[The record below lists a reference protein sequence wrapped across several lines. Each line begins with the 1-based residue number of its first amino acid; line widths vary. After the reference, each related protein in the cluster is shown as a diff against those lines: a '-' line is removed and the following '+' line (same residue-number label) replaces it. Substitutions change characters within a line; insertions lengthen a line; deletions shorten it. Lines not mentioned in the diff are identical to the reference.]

1 MANTANLTDL
11 PNIGPH
17 AAQQLTEV
25 GIAAPEDLLAIGAER
40 AWLKLQTIDPGV
52 CLHMLY
58 GLEGAVQGIP
68 KKLLD
73 PARKQELKE
82 FARANQPAS
91 A

>member
-1 MANTANLTDL
+1 MTNMAKLTDL

-17 AAQQLTEV
+17 AERQLTEV
-25 GIAAPEDLLAIGAER
+25 GIATPEDLLAVGAEQ

-52 CLHMLY
+52 CVMQLY
-58 GLEGAVQGIP
+58 DLEGAVQGVP

>member
-1 MANTANLTDL
+1 MAKLTDL
-11 PNIGPH
+11 PNIGVH
-17 AAQQLTEV
+17 AEQQLAEV
-25 GIAAPEDLLAIGAER
+25 GIATPEDLAAVGAEQ

-68 KKLLD
+68 KARLD

-82 FARANQPAS
+82 FMNSHRPAS
-91 A
+91 R